1 MKQKQRLFLLIPL
14 LGLAVCSGAGDPP
27 SGNAGRG
34 PGGGR
39 RGGPSGFGSES
50 PESVSV
56 KASRAARRPISAY
69 ILSNTTLESIRKVTV
84 FAKVNALV
92 REILVEEGDQVGRD
106 QTLARLDDRE
116 IRNDF
121 SQAQI
126 ALQQAELALQQAEVK
141 SELSQANYERSKSL
155 FEQRLISQQ
164 EFDQVALSNK
174 TDALA
179 LQVAREQKDAS
190 QARLDAAQI
199 QIDYTNITSSIA
211 GVVTERLI
219 EVGSRVQP
227 GQAVF
232 TVEDFD
238 PLWAKI
244 YVPERELPQL
254 KEGQTA
260 KLRFQAFPDRRFEGR
275 ILMINPTV
283 DSQSGTVKVT
293 LEVARRPGGLRPGMF
308 GTAYIATETRPNAI
322 VIPKRAVL
330 RERDDN
336 RVFVIQPDNTV
347 QKRDV
352 TLGFT
357 EEDWV
362 EAVDGLQDGEAVVT
376 VGLEGLSD
384 GYSVNVL
391 EWEGE
396 GSAPTVAA
404 PEAIVSNPPR
414 PRPETAPP
422 ASGRPEPSPGGDAE
436 RRGGGQ
442 NWRDRQGAPSPEQI
456 KAFLTRMLS
465 NPEVKSIYDERLKQ
479 DPDLATDPEK
489 QRAFLREM
497 RGQFGQRRGGQ

>member
-1 MKQKQRLFLLIPL
+1 M
-14 LGLAVCSGAGDPP
+14 CSGTGNSPA
-27 SGNAGRG
+27 GNAGRG
-34 PGGGR
+34 PGAG
-39 RGGPSGFGSES
+39 RGGFPGAGSES

-56 KASRAARRPISAY
+56 KASRAVRRPISAY
-69 ILSNTTLESIRKVTV
+69 ILSNTTLESVRKVTV

-92 REILVEEGDQVGRD
+92 RQILVEEGDQVGRD

-126 ALQQAELALQQAEVK
+126 ALQQAELALKQAEVK
-141 SELSQANYERSKSL
+141 AELSQANFERSKSL

-164 EFDQVALSNK
+164 EFDQAALVNK
-174 TDALA
+174 TDTLA
-179 LQVAREQKDAS
+179 LQVAREQRDAS

-199 QIDYTNITSSIA
+199 QIDYTNINSSIE

-227 GQAVF
+227 GQAAF

-238 PLWAKI
+238 PLWARI
-244 YVPERELPQL
+244 YVPERELPEL

-260 KLRFQAFPDRRFEGR
+260 KLRFQAFPEGRFEGR

-308 GTAYIATETRPNAI
+308 GTAYIATETRPNAV

-336 RVFVIQPDNTV
+336 RVFVIQPDNSV

-352 TLGFT
+352 TLGFS

-362 EAVDGLQDGEAVVT
+362 EVAQGLQAGEAVVT

-396 GSAPTVAA
+396 KPTAA
-404 PEAIVSNPPR
+404 TADTMVSNPP
-414 PRPETAPP
+414 PPQPAAPP
-422 ASGRPEPSPGGDAE
+422 SADRNASKAGGEAQNRPAGPERQGG
-436 RRGGGQ
+436 
-442 NWRDRQGAPSPEQI
+442 RQGAPSPEQI
-456 KAFLTRMLS
+456 KAFLSRMLS
-465 NPEVKSIYDERLKQ
+465 NPEVKAVYDERVKK
-479 DPDLATDPEK
+479 DPGLATDPDK
-489 QRAFLREM
+489 QREFLREM
-497 RGQFGQRRGGQ
+497 RSRFGPRRGGQ

>member
-1 MKQKQRLFLLIPL
+1 M
-14 LGLAVCSGAGDPP
+14 CSGTGNSPA
-27 SGNAGRG
+27 GNAGRG
-34 PGGGR
+34 AG
-39 RGGPSGFGSES
+39 RGGFPGAGSES
-50 PESVSV
+50 PQSVSV
-56 KASRAARRPISAY
+56 KASRAVRRPISTY

-92 REILVEEGDQVGRD
+92 RQILVEEGDRVARD

-121 SQAQI
+121 SQARI
-126 ALQQAELALQQAEVK
+126 ALQQAELALRQAEVK
-141 SELSQANYERSKSL
+141 AELSQANFERSRSL

-164 EFDQVALSNK
+164 EFDQVALGNR

-190 QARLDAAQI
+190 QARLDAVQI
-199 QIDYTNITSSIA
+199 QIDYTTITSSIE

-219 EVGSRVQP
+219 EVGTRVQP

-238 PLWAKI
+238 PLWARI
-244 YVPERELPQL
+244 YVPERDLPQL
-254 KEGQTA
+254 EEGQIA
-260 KLRFQAFPDRRFEGR
+260 KLRFQAFPESRFEGR

-293 LEVARRPGGLRPGMF
+293 LEVARRQGGLRPGMF

-336 RVFVIQPDNTV
+336 RVFVIQADNSV
-347 QKRDV
+347 EKRDV
-352 TLGFT
+352 TLGFS

-362 EAVDGLQDGEAVVT
+362 EVAQGLQAGEAVVT

-396 GSAPTVAA
+396 KPTAA
-404 PEAIVSNPPR
+404 TADTNVSNPP
-414 PRPETAPP
+414 PPQPATAPS
-422 ASGRPEPSPGGDAE
+422 ADRNGFRAGGDAQN
-436 RRGGGQ
+436 RPAGPDRQGG
-442 NWRDRQGAPSPEQI
+442 RQGAPSPEQI
-456 KAFLTRMLS
+456 KAFLSRMLS
-465 NPEVKSIYDERLKQ
+465 NPDVKAAYDERVKK
-479 DPDLATDPEK
+479 DPGLATDPDK
-489 QRAFLREM
+489 QREFLREM
-497 RGQFGQRRGGQ
+497 RSQFGPRRGAQ